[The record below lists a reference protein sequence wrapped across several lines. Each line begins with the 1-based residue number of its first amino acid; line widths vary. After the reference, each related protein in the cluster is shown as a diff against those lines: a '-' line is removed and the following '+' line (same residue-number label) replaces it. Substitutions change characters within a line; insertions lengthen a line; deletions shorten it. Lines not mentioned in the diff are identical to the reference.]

1 MIRRPPRSTLF
12 PYTTLFRSVKLHR
25 SGVGYRAIWKNG
37 PLLEDDAE
45 VMIDARIVGRCG
57 VRDEKAD
64 EPHHLLHGAVGVIEE
79 RAFLMDGEL
88 VQIFSAGRHGLL
100 ADERHAVLLDG
111 DFEAVP
117 VERGGFGQGVFKDDA
132 DAVALPNLD
141 GWAGARTAV
150 APNVQRFERND
161 TALEGFGG
169 EA

>member
-1 MIRRPPRSTLF
+1 M
-12 PYTTLFRSVKLHR
+12 Y
-25 SGVGYRAIWKNG
+25 
-37 PLLEDDAE
+37 
-45 VMIDARIVGRCG
+45 
-57 VRDEKAD
+57 
-64 EPHHLLHGAVGVIEE
+64 
-79 RAFLMDGEL
+79 GEL

-141 GWAGARTAV
+141 GRAGARTAV

-161 TALEGFGG
+161 AALERFGG
-169 EA
+169 EAEDSHAAIHFVRQIGNIGRLYGTEGARRKSDSFRVRRARRARWPRMAGLWISALRLCGQRFA